1 MNHLSDYKLSIII
14 PTFNLEHEI
23 DKTFDSIKSQTL
35 GFDNI
40 EVIFVDDNST
50 DNTPNI
56 LNSYKDKYSNVKV
69 ILMDENSGYGGKPR
83 NIGLKQSTTDYVL
96 FLDGDDQLLINGC
109 EVLYDKL
116 FYSNVDIVVGGQINV
131 FNDGVMQHNP
141 PILSNN
147 EENFFKNVN
156 HHELLS
162 MRPAISAKLFKKLL
176 LTNNDIEFPEGIPG
190 EDLVFLLEAI
200 LNSKSI
206 ITLTNVYIYYRNIGM
221 NSTTLNLSEKYFYGL
236 INAYLLVS
244 DLLEEYEVPKNIQEV
259 VFHNH
264 LSFLGERAIQAK
276 FNDEYDDINLEKI
289 FNSEEFMKLSDK
301 DVFNSNKNFLCY
313 FKNMKN
319 GEYNNREL
327 LKTIY
332 NDFNFDS
339 QIIND
344 LEHVKDEISRL
355 TIIPNKII
363 EDNRYLRKVNLELS
377 EELAEIKS
385 SKSWKIKNKLKL

>member
-1 MNHLSDYKLSIII
+1 MSDYKLSIII

-162 MRPAISAKLFKKLL
+162 MRPAISSKLFKKLL